1 MYFFNLYGSIFK
13 IPLAGHFRKGKAV
26 FIPINWIKAFPSTT
40 CKGGS
45 MNTLDSTR
53 RHIKSYEELDFTD
66 DFMFCKIME
75 NNADL
80 CKELAELILGRQI
93 GKIMPVE
100 SQKAIEITA
109 DGKGVRFDVYMED
122 DAQTLYDIEMQQV
135 TARALP
141 KRMRYYQ
148 GMIDLNQM
156 ERGAKYEDLKN
167 SYIIFICC
175 NQPFSDSSRHIY
187 FVKNECEGDP
197 PFDYSDGAYKIIL
210 SAEGEEDDIS
220 EDMRQFL
227 LYLKEKK
234 TESVFTKRLQMEVD
248 EARQHKKWRV
258 EYMNLLE
265 RDERMREEGREEG
278 LEIGLVKGSKLKTL
292 EIVRNYMKNKEK
304 SAEEAFKDLA
314 IPENEREELLAE
326 LEK

>member
-1 MYFFNLYGSIFK
+1 
-13 IPLAGHFRKGKAV
+13 
-26 FIPINWIKAFPSTT
+26 
-40 CKGGS
+40 
-45 MNTLDSTR
+45 
-53 RHIKSYEELDFTD
+53 
-66 DFMFCKIME
+66 
-75 NNADL
+75 
-80 CKELAELILGRQI
+80 
-93 GKIMPVE
+93 
-100 SQKAIEITA
+100 
-109 DGKGVRFDVYMED
+109 
-122 DAQTLYDIEMQQV
+122 
-135 TARALP
+135 
-141 KRMRYYQ
+141 
-148 GMIDLNQM
+148 MIDLNQM

-220 EDMRQFL
+220 DDMRQFL

-265 RDERMREEGREEG
+265 RDERMREEGSRMR
-278 LEIGLVKGSKLKTL
+278 TL
-292 EIVRNYMKNKEK
+292 ELVRNYMKNKEK

-314 IPENEREELLAE
+314 IPEEEQEELLAE